1 MSTRRQFISTTGL
14 ALTGLALSASSGFP
28 LIGKKPKVLI
38 LGGGFAGL
46 AAGLRLY
53 DRGIDFQILEA
64 GSVVGG
70 RVKSHVIDPAEKL
83 VIELGAEW
91 IGEDHH
97 YLKELCGR
105 FKIEYKN
112 NQFDSQVIYG
122 GKHYKTV
129 SEISS
134 PSWDSKFEELL
145 KAYKELPE
153 KTKEKLGKRLDHID
167 WWRYLEENGCSG
179 VDLDLRE
186 LMDSTDFGESIRFVS
201 AYAALEE
208 YTRTSDNSKN
218 EMDYKMVGGNQQL
231 AYKIYDL
238 FPEKILCKK
247 EVMRIEHGNNVVV
260 HCKDGSSYT
269 GDQLICTIPT
279 FAISKVT
286 WSPALPESMTNA
298 IQELQ
303 YARINKHAVLFE
315 NRFWKDESFDMIT
328 DMPGHYFY
336 HATKNQ
342 ASTKGALISYSIG
355 DKAAI
360 FANQSKEA
368 NAELVCQSLRPAFPD
383 VKSLIREQVNFYW
396 GANKFS
402 QGAYAMYGKGQW
414 NRLWPELSRDLS
426 RIHFAGEHLSENW
439 QGFME
444 GALETGRDAADRV

>member
-1 MSTRRQFISTTGL
+1 MS
-14 ALTGLALSASSGFP
+14 
-28 LIGKKPKVLI
+28 
-38 LGGGFAGL
+38 
-46 AAGLRLY
+46 AGLRLY
-53 DRGIDFQILEA
+53 DKGYDFKILEA
-64 GSVVGG
+64 GSEVGG
-70 RVKSHVIDPAEKL
+70 RVKSHVIDPADKL
-83 VIELGAEW
+83 VVELGAEW
-91 IGEDHH
+91 IGEDHT
-97 YLKELCGR
+97 YLRELCAR
-105 FKIEYKN
+105 FNIEYKN

-134 PSWDSKFEELL
+134 PEWEKKYKELL
-145 KAYKELPE
+145 DAYKELPE
-153 KTKEKLGKRLDHID
+153 KEKEKLGKRLDQID
-167 WWRYLEENGCSG
+167 WWRYLEENGCRG

-208 YTRTSDNSKN
+208 YTRTSENSRN

-231 AYKIYDL
+231 AYKMRDV
-238 FPEKILCKK
+238 FPDRVKCNSL
-247 EVMRIEHGNNVVV
+247 VVRVDHKDKVQV
-260 HCKDGSSYT
+260 HCADGQIYT
-269 GDQLICTIPT
+269 ADKLICTIPT
-279 FAISKVT
+279 YAVSKINWNPV
-286 WSPALPESMTNA
+286 LPEAMLHA

-355 DKAAI
+355 DKAAM

-368 NAELVCQSLRPAFPD
+368 NADMVCQSLRAAFPD
-383 VKSLIREQVNFYW
+383 IKSQIREQVNYYW
-396 GANKFS
+396 GASKYSF
-402 QGAYAMYGKGQW
+402 GAYAMYGKGQW

-426 RIHFAGEHLSENW
+426 RIDFAGEHLSENW

>member
-1 MSTRRQFISTTGL
+1 MS
-14 ALTGLALSASSGFP
+14 
-28 LIGKKPKVLI
+28 
-38 LGGGFAGL
+38 
-46 AAGLRLY
+46 AGLRLY
-53 DRGIDFQILEA
+53 DKGYDFKILEA
-64 GSVVGG
+64 GSEVGG
-70 RVKSHVIDPAEKL
+70 RVKSHVIDPKENL
-83 VIELGAEW
+83 VVELGAEW
-91 IGEDHH
+91 IGEDHT
-97 YLKELCGR
+97 YLRELCAR

-134 PSWDSKFEELL
+134 PEWDTKYKELL
-145 KAYKELPE
+145 DAYKELPE
-153 KTKEKLGKRLDHID
+153 NEKEKLGKRLDQMD

-208 YTRTSDNSKN
+208 YTRTSENSRN

-231 AYKIYDL
+231 AYKIRDL
-238 FPEKILCKK
+238 FPDKILCNQ
-247 EVMRIEHGNNVVV
+247 EVEQIEKYDNFVVKCRNQMKFNADV
-260 HCKDGSSYT
+260 I
-269 GDQLICTIPT
+269 ICTLPT
-279 FAISKVT
+279 YAISKIN
-286 WSPALPESMTNA
+286 WRPELPESMTNA

-368 NAELVCQSLRPAFPD
+368 NADMVCQSLSAAFPNI
-383 VKSLIREQVNFYW
+383 KSQIREQVNYYW
-396 GANKFS
+396 GKNKYS
-402 QGAYAMYGKGQW
+402 YGAYAMYGKGQW

-444 GALETGRDAADRV
+444 GALETGRDAADRVM